1 MRDYCGWFWV
11 KIKLV
16 EGTPYLIYLGR
27 PFVSAESDAG
37 RIKARHHQA
46 IMSAY

>member
-16 EGTPYLIYLGR
+16 EGTPYLIYFAP
-27 PFVSAESDAG
+27 PFASC
-37 RIKARHHQA
+37 
-46 IMSAY
+46 